1 MNRIIEVRNA
11 DRGQRVVQ
19 RVRWCSS
26 FLCRLRGLT
35 FRRTLPQ
42 GLGLLLVEGAASRLG
57 TAIHMWA
64 VFMPIGVAW
73 LDERQRV
80 VDLKIARPWRVYAP
94 VKPARFI
101 LEGDPSM
108 LESLAEGDR
117 LEFSDVAHEEIAG
130 P

>member
-1 MNRIIEVRNA
+1 MSRIIEVRNA
-11 DRGQRVVQ
+11 DQDQRVVQ

-26 FLCRLRGLT
+26 FFCRLRGLT
-35 FRRTLPQ
+35 FRRSLPG
-42 GLGLLLVEGAASRLG
+42 GLGLLLVESAASRIG

-73 LDERQRV
+73 LDDGQRV
-80 VDLKIARPWRVYAP
+80 VDQRVARPWRIYAP
-94 VKPARFI
+94 AKPARFI

-108 LESLAEGDR
+108 LESLAVGDR
-117 LEFSDVAHEEIAG
+117 LVFAEVANEENPG